1 MAVDIHEIYKEGHK
15 KYFRLFSRPST
26 DSVIV
31 LWYDEN
37 PDAER
42 RLINRRILREETELF
57 YSGFEL
63 SSSGF
68 NPDLPEEN

>member
-1 MAVDIHEIYKEGHK
+1 MAVDIHEIYKEEHK

-37 PDAER
+37 PWTVR
-42 RLINRRILREETELF
+42 RLFQRRILREEAELF
-57 YSGFEL
+57 RSGFEL
-63 SSSGF
+63 SSSGL
-68 NPDLPEEN
+68 NPDLPEED